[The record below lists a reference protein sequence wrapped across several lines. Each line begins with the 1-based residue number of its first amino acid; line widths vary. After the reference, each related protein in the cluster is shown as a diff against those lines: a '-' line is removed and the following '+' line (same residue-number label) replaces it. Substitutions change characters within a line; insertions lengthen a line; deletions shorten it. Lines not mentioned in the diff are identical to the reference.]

1 MNQEEIRYV
10 PQSEIVKLNML
21 DTDYAGRIED
31 CGLVDFEYSVDTHSE
46 IYICA
51 QVERFNQNPTKAQQF
66 DSLYRITTQAEDL
79 SPLSFFELNNASVDR
94 QFSPEQVLRVNDW
107 LEQLPGV
114 LARLELPENVQAREI
129 RNHMTF
135 GFDEATATEV
145 VRIQNKPLENHTK
158 LDEAKLDLI
167 AFEFQQIVSGDSLEP
182 LPQKETAYYQGLE
195 CQVEFSSYSSERAK
209 IQLWAGEELVKVVS
223 VDSDRFGYLTPSMC
237 IVKDT
242 GGILQQLLEA
252 EMLSYP
258 VEVEENLYLC
268 KINKNLIDE

>member
-1 MNQEEIRYV
+1 MTQEEIRYV
-10 PQSEIVKLNML
+10 RPSDIVNLNML
-21 DTDYAGRIED
+21 DTAYASKIED
-31 CGLVDFEYSVDTHSE
+31 CGLVNFEYSVDMQSE

-51 QVERFNQNPTKAQQF
+51 QVERFNQNPTKEQQF
-66 DSLYRITTQAEDL
+66 DSLYRITTQAESL

-94 QFSPEQVLRVNDW
+94 HFSPEQVLRVNDW

-114 LARLELPENVQAREI
+114 LARLELPEDVLAKEI
-129 RNHMTF
+129 RNNMTI
-135 GFDEATATEV
+135 GLDEATATEV
-145 VRIQNKPLENHTK
+145 VRIQNKPEENHTK

-167 AFEFQQIVSGDSLEP
+167 ALEFQQIVSGNKLEP
-182 LPQKETAYYQGLE
+182 LPLRETASYQGLE
-195 CQVEFSSYSSERAK
+195 CQVEFSSYLSERAK